1 MRWLCTLG
9 STGSVMDYEGHGIPE
24 WKKGVPFMHAMTNKN
39 GHAVEY
45 VTIGRAMA
53 APRCA
58 IGAGEN

>member
-1 MRWLCTLG
+1 
-9 STGSVMDYEGHGIPE
+9 MDYEGHGIPE